1 MQIDPFR
8 ILSISNLDEC
18 INFEVSIANK
28 ICRLIQLYR
37 SPSQKQDE
45 FQELKSNL
53 EMNLDALSTTN
64 PFLTVMNAD
73 FDAQCSN

>member
-1 MQIDPFR
+1 M
-8 ILSISNLDEC
+8 
-18 INFEVSIANK
+18 
-28 ICRLIQLYR
+28 QLYR

-53 EMNLDALSTTN
+53 EVNLDALSTNN